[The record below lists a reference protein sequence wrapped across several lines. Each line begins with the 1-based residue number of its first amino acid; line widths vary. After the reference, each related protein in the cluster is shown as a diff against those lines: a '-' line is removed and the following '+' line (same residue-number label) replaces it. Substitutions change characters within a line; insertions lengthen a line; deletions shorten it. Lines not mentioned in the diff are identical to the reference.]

1 MASPGAFMPCNHGE
15 QGAITVIIWQRAR
28 QLSNRNPLRMKFW
41 VNLLRKQSGSTEV
54 LTSGEEN
61 LGLVV
66 QEGEDEYQLVL

>member
-1 MASPGAFMPCNHGE
+1 MLCNHGE
-15 QGAITVIIWQRAR
+15 QGAITVIVWQGAR

-54 LTSGEEN
+54 LASGEKN